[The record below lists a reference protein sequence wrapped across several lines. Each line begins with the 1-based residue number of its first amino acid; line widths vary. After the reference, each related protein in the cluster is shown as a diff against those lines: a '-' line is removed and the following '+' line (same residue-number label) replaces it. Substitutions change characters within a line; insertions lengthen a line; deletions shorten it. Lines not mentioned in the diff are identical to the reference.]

1 MVWLGEKRAQR
12 VLHRGY
18 LLKVHLASR
27 SRASCRPRAMKL
39 SQAGARHGVSLA
51 ASSPAAAAAG
61 PRAPPGTR
69 ILVKPTQTQQ
79 PACAAQMG
87 TAGRSSRQAGKDF
100 LLRVSSWLTI
110 FAR

>member
-1 MVWLGEKRAQR
+1 MVWLGKKWAQR

-18 LLKVHLASR
+18 LLKVYLAAR
-27 SRASCRPRAMKL
+27 SRASCWPQAMKP
-39 SQAGARHGVSLA
+39 SPAGARHGASLA

-69 ILVKPTQTQQ
+69 ILVKPTQNQQ
-79 PACAAQMG
+79 TACAAQMG
-87 TAGRSSRQAGKDF
+87 TAVCSSRQAGKDF

-110 FAR
+110 FER